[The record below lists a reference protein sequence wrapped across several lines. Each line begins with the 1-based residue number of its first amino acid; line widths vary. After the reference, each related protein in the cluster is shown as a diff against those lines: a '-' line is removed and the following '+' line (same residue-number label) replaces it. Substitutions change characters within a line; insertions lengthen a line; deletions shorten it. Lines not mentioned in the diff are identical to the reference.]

1 MRESKASKEQIELR
15 RQQMED
21 YQKWVEQKQMDFEEE
36 KEERLALRNG
46 RFLKQWLYSLLKIS
60 CLHVLDQSYSCK

>member
-21 YQKWVEQKQMDFEEE
+21 YQKWQEQRAMDFEEE
-36 KEERLALRNG
+36 KEERLALRSG
-46 RFLKQWLYSLLKIS
+46 RFLKCGL
-60 CLHVLDQSYSCK
+60 